1 MDLRLCIWEYNLF
14 LIIISHL
21 YWIVAWM
28 SEEREH
34 AYRTPDSAQDS
45 SQWSCFAA
53 GLCFRCMGCERK
65 WACVLLR
72 DQDVVV
78 WVVLLYIY
86 RVCAFVVFRHE
97 LQNSS
102 CCDRNGGLHQC
113 VHQLWMAARCI
124 EFVEF
129 VLLLLLKRSRNQ
141 SLSKANQWMWRPI
154 QVSSVGRSHSA
165 QEFS

>member
-1 MDLRLCIWEYNLF
+1 
-14 LIIISHL
+14 
-21 YWIVAWM
+21 M

-78 WVVLLYIY
+78 WVVLLYIGFVHSLFLDMSCKIVAAATATVDCIN
-86 RVCAFVVFRHE
+86 VCANYGWQHGV
-97 LQNSS
+97 
-102 CCDRNGGLHQC
+102 
-113 VHQLWMAARCI
+113 
-124 EFVEF
+124 
-129 VLLLLLKRSRNQ
+129 
-141 SLSKANQWMWRPI
+141 
-154 QVSSVGRSHSA
+154 
-165 QEFS
+165 